1 MSSKVSYFSFEEFE
15 NKIVGFWHWKRPLS
29 IDMGSLG
36 LEWTELWLRSPAW
49 GWHTRLLYV
58 VSVLWLTPTQSCKDA
73 VETDAEP
80 GTTPMRSALMPL
92 PPTLRDFTYY
102 TKAFPPCQYATL
114 KNNCFL
120 FLLMAVT
127 THCCFFLWFY
137 FIIKQLSKEYR
148 HWFAS
153 C

>member
-36 LEWTELWLRSPAW
+36 LQWTELWLHSPAW
-49 GWHTRLLYV
+49 GWHTRLLCV
-58 VSVLWLTPTQSCKDA
+58 VSVLWLTPTQSCKGA

-80 GTTPMRSALMPL
+80 GATPCALHWCPRHQL
-92 PPTLRDFTYY
+92 SQTSRIY
-102 TKAFPPCQYATL
+102 TKAFPPCQYPTL

-137 FIIKQLSKEYR
+137 FIIKQSSKEYR